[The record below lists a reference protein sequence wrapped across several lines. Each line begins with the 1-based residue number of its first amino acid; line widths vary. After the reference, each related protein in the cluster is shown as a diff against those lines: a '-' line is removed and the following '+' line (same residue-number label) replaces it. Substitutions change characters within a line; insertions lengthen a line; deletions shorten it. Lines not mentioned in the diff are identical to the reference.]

1 MSVCSFVVLPS
12 FMRGSKNIATR
23 DLSPAVAA
31 ALLDGVERRVG
42 HADDLVPRQRFGR
55 AARER
60 PRGDAD
66 RAGARDG
73 AAVGEREAMGLD
85 GGAELLGQ
93 LAAAGAVDEADDDEE
108 LLAAPT
114 DDRVRGAEIRAES
127 RRDLH
132 QHRVAR
138 LVAVPA

>member
-23 DLSPAVAA
+23 DLSPTVAA
-31 ALLDGVERRVG
+31 ALLDGVEGRVG
-42 HADDLVPRQRFGR
+42 HADDLVPRQRLGR

-73 AAVGEREAMGLD
+73 TAVGEREAVGLD

-93 LAAAGAVDEADDDEE
+93 LAAAGAVDEADADTG
-108 LLAAPT
+108 PT
-114 DDRVRGAEIRAES
+114 AGTTADR
-127 RRDLH
+127 
-132 QHRVAR
+132 
-138 LVAVPA
+138 